1 MAEQPTGKE
10 SIVNYIKELEKLK
23 LENKEAE
30 LLREK
35 LVGNLDVLSYPL
47 TTIMSRI
54 EDDGNKIKEHW
65 TEYGDNYNALP
76 VLHSTIPRYNE
87 SFGEFIA
94 LAFKEKK
101 ILIDLIIKLF
111 EIAEKVPENSIEVL
125 PEKKEEDIIV
135 EPEKKVKKKVKKKKE
150 KKIEVIEPK
159 EDEENE

>member
-10 SIVNYIKELEKLK
+10 SILNYIKELELLT
-23 LENKEAE
+23 LENKKAE
-30 LLREK
+30 LLREN

-47 TTIMSRI
+47 TTIMNRI
-54 EDDGNKIKEHW
+54 EDDGAKIKEHW
-65 TEYGDNYNALP
+65 TEYGDNYNSLP

-94 LAFKEKK
+94 LAFKEKR

-111 EIAEKVPENSIEVL
+111 EIAEMVPENKIEVL

-159 EDEENE
+159 EDEEN